1 MSSHE
6 LIDAQFDRAVE
17 IVQGLPKTGP
27 IQTGYDEK
35 LAILYKQATVGNV
48 TSPRPGLWDMLGRA
62 KWYGRVEQEKHHAL
76 NSFKGRLGKTQ
87 RLGPIRS
94 KMALCGH
101 TDEGA
106 SHSSVSLHHLDLQLQ
121 VLRKYSDRTVSADL
135 IQELE
140 SYGGDP
146 SNIVMSRRLSGS
158 GQSDS
163 SGSTASDEAPPAPQY
178 VQGRQVPRTQ
188 VQEPDTSEDETDEE
202 AHHEVIPTHTPIPM
216 PQINRPASSVSSHRY
231 RTPMAGSLVTSP
243 PPVLNRVPETQPMPG
258 FETPSA
264 FGEPSNSSSFFP
276 SSYVG
281 QFSESYRAELTSP
294 PNLYPMHPQY
304 RGQVQ
309 PISQRP
315 YDGPSPRPGSR
326 PTIEHAIQNM
336 QAHLAALSERIESLE
351 SMPGRLSRSR
361 ISASPR
367 VAGSPRG
374 SPTYNRHPPEWD
386 LEDLG
391 MWSLVANPVAR
402 GIEALREAATF
413 FARDENRSPTA
424 MVVRRLVL
432 DTSFLL
438 CVLAVIRLIWKK
450 SGVRRREVNAALI
463 ALWRAIIGKKTP
475 RIMVDRGV

>member
-1 MSSHE
+1 MSSNE

-35 LAILYKQATVGNV
+35 LAMYSLYKQATVGNV

-62 KWYGRVEQEKHHAL
+62 KWDAWAKH
-76 NSFKGRLGKTQ
+76 K
-87 RLGPIRS
+87 
-94 KMALCGH
+94 
-101 TDEGA
+101 D
-106 SHSSVSLHHLDLQLQ
+106 LDPYEAKWLYVGTLMK

-163 SGSTASDEAPPAPQY
+163 SGSTASDEAPLSQY
-178 VQGRQVPRTQ
+178 VQARQMPQ
-188 VQEPDTSEDETDEE
+188 AQPHEPDTSEDETDDE
-202 AHHEVIPTHTPIPM
+202 AHREVLATQAPMPM
-216 PQINRPASSVSSHRY
+216 PQTNRPASSVSSHRY
-231 RTPMAGSLVTSP
+231 RTPMAGSLATSP

-264 FGEPSNSSSFFP
+264 FGDPSTSSGFFP

-281 QFSESYRAELTSP
+281 QFSESYRAELKSP
-294 PNLYPMHPQY
+294 PNLYPVQSQY
-304 RGQVQ
+304 RGQAQ
-309 PISQRP
+309 PIPQRP
-315 YDGPSPRPGSR
+315 YGVPSPRPGSR

-351 SMPGRLSRSR
+351 SISGRLSRSR

-367 VAGSPRG
+367 MVGSPRG
-374 SPTYNRHPPEWD
+374 SPMYGRHTPEWD
-386 LEDLG
+386 LDDLG
-391 MWSLVANPVAR
+391 MWSLLANPLAR
-402 GIEALREAATF
+402 GIEALREATTF

-438 CVLAVIRLIWKK
+438 CVLAVIRAVWRK
-450 SGVRRREVNAALI
+450 SGVRRREVIAALV
-463 ALWRAIIGKKTP
+463 ALWRAIIGTKKAP

>member
-35 LAILYKQATVGNV
+35 LAMYSLYKQATVGNV
-48 TSPRPGLWDMLGRA
+48 TSPRPGIWDMLGRA
-62 KWYGRVEQEKHHAL
+62 KWDAWAKH
-76 NSFKGRLGKTQ
+76 K
-87 RLGPIRS
+87 
-94 KMALCGH
+94 
-101 TDEGA
+101 D
-106 SHSSVSLHHLDLQLQ
+106 LDPYEAKWLYVGTLMK

-163 SGSTASDEAPPAPQY
+163 SGSTASDEAPSSHY
-178 VQGRQVPRTQ
+178 VQARQMPRPQTE
-188 VQEPDTSEDETDEE
+188 EPETSEDETDDE
-202 AHHEVIPTHTPIPM
+202 AHRDVPAIHTPMPM
-216 PQINRPASSVSSHRY
+216 PQINRPPSSVSSHRY
-231 RTPMAGSLVTSP
+231 RTPMAGSLATSP
-243 PPVLNRVPETQPMPG
+243 PPILNRVPETQPMPG

-264 FGEPSNSSSFFP
+264 FGEPSNSSVFFP

-281 QFSESYRAELTSP
+281 QFSESSRAELTSP
-294 PNLYPMHPQY
+294 PNLYPAHPQY

-309 PISQRP
+309 PIPQRP
-315 YDGPSPRPGSR
+315 YGVTSPRPGSR

-351 SMPGRLSRSR
+351 SLSGRLSRSR

-367 VAGSPRG
+367 GAVGSPGWRPGRG
-374 SPTYNRHPPEWD
+374 SPAYGQETHEYD
-386 LEDLG
+386 LDDLG
-391 MWSLVANPVAR
+391 MWSFVANPISR
-402 GIEALREAATF
+402 GVEALREAATF

-424 MVVRRLVL
+424 IVVRRLVL
-432 DTSFLL
+432 DASFLL
-438 CVLAVIRLIWKK
+438 CVLAVIRMLWKK
-450 SGVRRREVNAALI
+450 SGVRRREVNAALV
-463 ALWRAIIGKKTP
+463 ALWRAILGTKKAP
-475 RIMVDRGV
+475 RTMVDRGV

>member
-35 LAILYKQATVGNV
+35 LAMYSLYKQATVGNV

-62 KWYGRVEQEKHHAL
+62 KWDAWAKH
-76 NSFKGRLGKTQ
+76 K
-87 RLGPIRS
+87 
-94 KMALCGH
+94 
-101 TDEGA
+101 D
-106 SHSSVSLHHLDLQLQ
+106 LDPYEAKWLYVGTLMK

-146 SNIVMSRRLSGS
+146 SNIVMSRCLSGS

-163 SGSTASDEAPPAPQY
+163 SGSTASDEAPTPSQY
-178 VQGRQVPRTQ
+178 VQGRQMPRTQ

-202 AHHEVIPTHTPIPM
+202 AHHEVMTTHTPIPI
-216 PQINRPASSVSSHRY
+216 PQINRPASSISSHRY

-264 FGEPSNSSSFFP
+264 FGEPSNSSGFFP

-281 QFSESYRAELTSP
+281 QFSESYRAEVASP
-294 PNLYPMHPQY
+294 PNLYPMNPQY

-309 PISQRP
+309 PIPQRP
-315 YDGPSPRPGSR
+315 YAVPSPRPGSR

-351 SMPGRLSRSR
+351 SMSGRLSRSR
-361 ISASPR
+361 ISMSPR

-374 SPTYNRHPPEWD
+374 SPTYGRHAPEWD
-386 LEDLG
+386 LDDLG

-463 ALWRAIIGKKTP
+463 VLWRAIIGSKKAP